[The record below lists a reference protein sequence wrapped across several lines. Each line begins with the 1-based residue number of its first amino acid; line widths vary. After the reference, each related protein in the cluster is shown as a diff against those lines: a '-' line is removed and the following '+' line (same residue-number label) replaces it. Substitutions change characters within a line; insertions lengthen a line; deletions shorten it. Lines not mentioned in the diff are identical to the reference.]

1 MFTAET
7 LDDLPSQ
14 ETVMSMSGLD
24 FMQAMLRGELARP
37 PISALL
43 NYTLDSVEP
52 GKVTFRGTPEFAHT
66 NPLSGVH
73 GGWYGTL
80 LDSCMACAVMT
91 TVPKGAV
98 YTTLEYKVNL
108 TRAIPLGTEI
118 LATGVIDHAG
128 RSTGVSHGEIRGAR
142 DGNLYATGLTTCL
155 IMQLQTQS

>member
-24 FMQAMLRGELARP
+24 FMQAMLRGELPRP

-91 TVPKGAV
+91 TVP
-98 YTTLEYKVNL
+98 
-108 TRAIPLGTEI
+108 
-118 LATGVIDHAG
+118 
-128 RSTGVSHGEIRGAR
+128 
-142 DGNLYATGLTTCL
+142 
-155 IMQLQTQS
+155 